1 MGEGMLKHLGSTIA
15 IVLGLIMTAAI
26 AAQPQSSLPIAGAVT
41 LFGALAYRSCKR
53 RGLGEVPST
62 ALRKGLETAALVAAV
77 LVILLQADLKR
88 RLILDPVPN
97 ILPILWALVA
107 YAIALFRKYP
117 ASLAKG

>member
-15 IVLGLIMTAAI
+15 IILGLIMIAAI

-41 LFGALAYRSCKR
+41 LLGALAYRSCKR

-77 LVILLQADLKR
+77 LVILLQTDLKR